1 MVEASSR
8 LLGEVIEVV
17 RIAGKVAPGVA
28 VDADKCLVDDL
39 GIDSLD
45 LVGVFLSIQDRY
57 DVVIDDEDVPCLR
70 RVSDLAAY
78 VERNRGEAA

>member
-1 MVEASSR
+1 MPDAS

-17 RIAGKVAPGVA
+17 RVAGKIAPGVN
-28 VDADKCLVDDL
+28 VDADKRLVDDL

-57 DVVIDDEDVPCLR
+57 DVVIDDDDVPRLR
-70 RVSDLAAY
+70 RVADLAAY
-78 VERNRGEAA
+78 VEKNRMQAA

>member
-1 MVEASSR
+1 MPDAS

-17 RIAGKVAPGVA
+17 RIAGKVAPSIT
-28 VDADKCLVDDL
+28 VDADKRLVDDL

-45 LVGVFLSIQDRY
+45 LVGVLLSIQDQY
-57 DVVIDDEDVPCLR
+57 DVVIDDDDVPKLL

-78 VERNRGEAA
+78 VAKNRGKAA

>member
-1 MVEASSR
+1 MTEAS

-17 RIAGKVAPGVA
+17 RVAGKIAPGVS
-28 VDADKCLVDDL
+28 VDADKRLVDDL

-57 DVVIDDEDVPCLR
+57 DVVIDDDDVPQLR
-70 RVSDLAAY
+70 RVADLAAY
-78 VERNRGEAA
+78 VEKNRMQAA

>member
-1 MVEASSR
+1 MADAS
-8 LLGEVIEVV
+8 LLDEVIEVV
-17 RIAGKVAPGVA
+17 RTAGKLAPTVR
-28 VDADKCLVDDL
+28 VDADKRLVDDL

-57 DVVIDDEDVPCLR
+57 DVVIEDDDVPRLL

-78 VERNRGEAA
+78 VAKNRYKAA